1 MNYKDN
7 IINALTILRDNANIE
22 GGIFQVRAYDK
33 VLNNIKK
40 FTGPI
45 TKYEQIE
52 NIEGAGKKI
61 KVKLQE
67 IINTGYLVDTENILK
82 KEHTDFKSQLLNIY
96 GIGPSKAKN
105 LIEDHK
111 ISSMCELRKKSELN
125 NDILT
130 SAQKIGLLCYED
142 FLKKI
147 PRKEM
152 LMHQKILNLTK
163 KKGEIV
169 GSFRRKEPSSGDI
182 DVMLN
187 IDSIEFGNFTKKLID
202 NGYIKFV
209 LAKGEKKMLAVCQI
223 DGKEYRRIDLIR
235 NSPEEYPFMKM
246 YFTGPKEFN
255 VAFRQHCLDRGL
267 SLNEY
272 SFTPKVDSL
281 KTEKDIFEHVGLKY
295 VDPELRNG
303 KSLFKI
309 I

>member
-33 VLNNIKK
+33 VLNNIKNL
-40 FTGPI
+40 TGPI

-67 IINTGYLVDTENILK
+67 IINTGHLVDTENILK

-147 PRKEM
+147 PREEM

-169 GSFRRKEPSSGDI
+169 GSFRRKEKSSGDI

-187 IDSIEFGNFTKKLID
+187 INSIEFDNFTKKLID
-202 NGYIKFV
+202 IGYIKFV
-209 LAKGEKKMLAVCQI
+209 LAKGAKKMLAVCQI